1 MKRITACRTEKPINA
16 FSFLLNDIPP
26 LLGST
31 AVVPFSSGFFVLDMN
46 LSILFV
52 SFVLFLIINS
62 CVLTKWNHFV
72 YCSMLRK
79 SVSDSQAKSEVRQA
93 YCHHSTG
100 GYSDLSCKSPFM
112 KFFDKFCKIWPIFI
126 LFTFVSL
133 IMDKFPN
140 IFLLKTSNFISS
152 NYLFSQLIVSLD
164 MHQNL
169 ENHFRWKWKNLKFL
183 SEYPPMHHSQAELGT
198 LQHQHSLE
206 AAAKQLYFFL
216 PSFWQTLAN
225 PPPPTTFHSV
235 NSISCQPWP
244 WVGHSILHLYSLTS
258 YKQIFSRQFSW
269 CFIDQSTEKQRRNRQ
284 SSRYSSRGK
293 GNGKQRMQWA

>member
-1 MKRITACRTEKPINA
+1 MLSPSYLMI
-16 FSFLLNDIPP
+16 FLLCLAP
-26 LLGST
+26 LQWCHSLLASLFWT
-31 AVVPFSSGFFVLDMN
+31 WISASCLLVVFW
-46 LSILFV
+46 
-52 SFVLFLIINS
+52 FLIINS

-244 WVGHSILHLYSLTS
+244 WVGQSILHLYSLTS